1 MHKDLQFG
9 YTLATL
15 RGSRG
20 LSQRELAEKLS
31 KKLGRKIKRDTVANW
46 ETRAVEPNYDVL
58 LAISEVLSY
67 SVEYMLRYT
76 SQTEKE
82 YNEHYD
88 IMSGLINWGMR
99 NKDKLNRIFYIFNQ
113 FEGNS
118 DAIVCQA
125 YMYSK
130 MDVESRLH
138 VSHSMESWFESAFA
152 NRKIDMP
159 GKEYEAIMSEYADY
173 IKDLKIEY
181 KKDD

>member
-31 KKLGRKIKRDTVANW
+31 KKLGREIKRDTVANW
-46 ETRAVEPNYDVL
+46 ETRTVEPNYDVL
-58 LAISEVLSY
+58 LAISEVLGY

-76 SQTEKE
+76 SQTEEE
-82 YNEHYD
+82 YNEHFD
-88 IMSGLINWGMR
+88 IMSGLLNWGMR
-99 NKDKLNRIFYIFNQ
+99 NKDKLYRIFYIFNQ

-118 DAIVCQA
+118 DAIVCLA

-138 VSHSMESWFESAFA
+138 VSHSMESWFKSTF
-152 NRKIDMP
+152 NNGKFDMP
-159 GKEYEAIMSEYADY
+159 SKEYELIMSEYADY
-173 IKDLKIEY
+173 IKDLKIKY